1 MPAIDKNF
9 TATNAR
15 CRHILTNGNERWA
28 GVECV
33 RDSGAPWVSWVL
45 LVVCFMLAV
54 PASVP
59 ETGAPASAPAQVEV
73 ETDMPVVALTF
84 DDGPRSSTTGR
95 LLDELALREVPATF
109 FLLGHRI
116 PGNEDLV
123 RRMAAEGH
131 QIGVHT
137 YDHRAV
143 DGLSRRDFD
152 AQVGKTRAA
161 LAAILGDGDYWLRP
175 PYGSLDETTRAWAG
189 SPLILWSVDPE
200 DWRDGDVDRIVAA
213 VTEHTRDGSI
223 ILMHDIFP
231 TTVQA
236 ALAAVDLLLERGY
249 CFVTVEQLMARRG
262 IEPEDGAVYRQF
274 PPAG

>member
-45 LVVCFMLAV
+45 LVGCFMLAV

-84 DDGPRSSTTGR
+84 DDGPRASTTGR

-137 YDHRAV
+137 YDHV
-143 DGLSRRDFD
+143 EVTGLSREDFD
-152 AQVGKTRAA
+152 LQVGKTRS
-161 LAAILGDGDYWLRP
+161 LLLDILGEGEFWLRP
-175 PYGSLDETTRAWAG
+175 PYGITDAAARQWAD
-189 SPLILWSVDPE
+189 SPIVLWSVDPE
-200 DWRDGDVDRIVAA
+200 DWKDHDVGRIVAG
-213 VTEHTRDGSI
+213 VVEHVQDGDI
-223 ILMHDIFP
+223 ILLHDLYSSS
-231 TTVQA
+231 VD
-236 ALAAVDLLLERGY
+236 AAVQIVDALQGKGY
-249 CFVTVEQLMARRG
+249 CFVTVDELLARNG
-262 IEPEDGAVYRQF
+262 ITPQKGEVYRS
-274 PPAG
+274 GRG